1 VATAPNERLST
12 VSKVSMNAPLLAA
25 HFVQLWH
32 LIPLVAA
39 VSLVYGATRHEY
51 VPEILEHAARFGGWV
66 LGFIGVL
73 FVVLALVARI
83 L

>member
-1 VATAPNERLST
+1 MFE
-12 VSKVSMNAPLLAA
+12 PLLAA
-25 HFVQLWH
+25 HVNQLWH
-32 LIPLVAA
+32 LVPLVLA

-51 VPEILEHAARFGGWV
+51 VPEILSHSVRFGGWV

-73 FVVLALVARI
+73 FVVLWFVARS